1 MSTTDPARWSF
12 TGNARGVSL
21 AAAFRSGRSPA
32 RARLSAAIGIL
43 SIAGS
48 TLVAQ
53 DLPTVAYT
61 TAHGLTHDVVTRV
74 LRDPRGFLWV
84 GGNSD
89 LARFDGERFVRYG
102 LSEGLDLGT
111 GVNHLL
117 TGPDGNLWIATN
129 GAGIVRFD
137 LATTDPA
144 QRLARFRIGD
154 DRATNRVNVAEFAAD
169 GRLWAG
175 TDAGVFAGAP
185 QQGLHPVTLPLTT
198 GMQNDRVMAV
208 ALVARGQSMWVA
220 TTQAV
225 YRCEVESL
233 ACRVISPR
241 GVRGLAFGPDE
252 RPWLVRADGIEVL
265 ENEDGGTARTIGSQ
279 WIPRRV
285 VRGVDGMLVI
295 AEDRRIIWTDGRSER
310 LLSASAGLSR
320 VNDIL
325 EDLTG
330 NLWMATNEGLVGIR
344 RQGVTLFAQ
353 PQLRAPQLL
362 SLAQQPNGHPYAWS
376 DDEWLHRIDGPVV
389 TSAHLLRPPAMGRS
403 LWRDRSVRIDSKG
416 DVWHGTGAG
425 LLRYSSPRFSDN
437 AALSLPDPKT
447 PPTSVGPA
455 RSYTTADGLAGNHIG
470 EIFEDSRGDVW
481 IANVPAGAETLTV
494 WRRRTSRFE
503 KLGTAFGLP
512 STSQLN
518 GFVEDSHGVV
528 WASLRE
534 GGLVRLGPTGADIF
548 GTERGLP
555 PLITAIAAGADGSL
569 WVGGGDR
576 VLRIEDVTRKDV
588 HATPMLTGFGTGVLS
603 LARMPSGL
611 VFVGTYSGLLIFD
624 PSNRSTR
631 TLSSFEGLP
640 RGAVQA
646 LVPDTDGSLLFVAGR
661 TVGRLRPMAAVHE
674 DLPPRCLLSAVRVG
688 GRAWPVPEGGL
699 DRLEGLSLP
708 SAANQIDV
716 ELLGL
721 SPRLGEPLQ
730 FEYRLSGLSPAWTR
744 TSDHRVSFVGLAS
757 GRYTLEA
764 RVLGTNG
771 TSASPVAEVAFR
783 VLPPWYR
790 SWWFLGLSTLGIVAV
805 AMTAHRGRVAQVRRT
820 ERLRSRIATDLHDDI
835 GSSLS
840 QIAILAEVA
849 RRRAKPGDA
858 AVAEPLTSIAAT
870 ARDLVDAMSD
880 IVWAVNPK
888 TDSLAD
894 LTRRMHRFAEET
906 LGAADIALTFS
917 APHDIDLKLGAD
929 LRRELYLILKESVN
943 NIARHS
949 GASTARVDLA
959 LLAGELRL
967 VITDDGHGFDP
978 ARDGDGNGIPSM
990 RKRASNCGGKL
1001 RIDSGPGEGTR
1012 VTVIANL
1019 RGARG

>member
-12 TGNARGVSL
+12 TGNARGVSF
-21 AAAFRSGRSPA
+21 AAAFRSGRSRA
-32 RARLSAAIGIL
+32 LARLSATIGIL
-43 SIAGS
+43 LVAGS
-48 TLVAQ
+48 ALAQ
-53 DLPTVAYT
+53 DFPTVVYT

-84 GGNSD
+84 GGTSD

-102 LSEGLDLGT
+102 LSEGLDVGT

-117 TGPDGNLWIATN
+117 TAPDGNLWIATN
-129 GAGIVRFD
+129 GGGIFRFD
-137 LATTDPA
+137 LTTTDPA
-144 QRLARFRIGD
+144 RRLTRFRVGD
-154 DRATNRVNVAEFAAD
+154 DRATNRVNVVEFAAD

-175 TDAGVFAGAP
+175 TDAGVFVGAP
-185 QQGLHPVTLPLTT
+185 QQELHRITLPLTS

-208 ALVARGQSMWVA
+208 TLVSRGQSMWVA
-220 TTQAV
+220 TTHAV
-225 YRCEVESL
+225 YRCAIERIE
-233 ACRVISPR
+233 CRIVSPR
-241 GVRGLAFGPDE
+241 GVRWLAFGPDE

-265 ENEDGGTARTIGSQ
+265 ENDDGGSTHTIGAQ
-279 WIPRRV
+279 WTPRRA
-285 VRGVDGMLVI
+285 VRGSDGMLVI
-295 AEDRRIIWTDGRSER
+295 GDDRRIIWTDGRSER
-310 LLSASAGLSR
+310 LLSASTALSR

-325 EDLTG
+325 EDQTG
-330 NLWMATNEGLVGIR
+330 NLWMAANEGLVGIR
-344 RQGVTLFAQ
+344 RQGITLFPQ

-362 SLAQQPNGHPYAWS
+362 TLARQRNGRPYAWS
-376 DDEWLHRIDGPVV
+376 EEEWLHRIDGPAV
-389 TSAHLLRPPAMGRS
+389 TSAHLVRPPAMGRS
-403 LWRDRSVRIDSKG
+403 LWKDRSVRIDSLG
-416 DVWHGTGAG
+416 DVWLGTGVG
-425 LLRYSSPRFSDN
+425 LLRYSSPRFSGS
-437 AALSLPDPKT
+437 A
-447 PPTSVGPA
+447 PPEVAPIA
-455 RSYTTADGLAGNHIG
+455 SYTTADGLAGNHIG
-470 EIFEDSRGDVW
+470 DIFEDSRGDIW

-494 WRRRTSRFE
+494 WRRRTSQFE
-503 KLGTAFGLP
+503 KLGVAFGLP
-512 STSQLN
+512 PASQL
-518 GFVEDSHGVV
+518 GTFVEDSRGAV
-528 WASLRE
+528 WAALRE
-534 GGLVRLGPTGADIF
+534 GGLVRLTATGAEVF

-555 PLITAIAAGADGSL
+555 PLITAMAAGPDGSL
-569 WVGGGDR
+569 WIGGSDR
-576 VLRIEDVTRKDV
+576 VLKIEDVARKDLR
-588 HATPMLTGFGTGVLS
+588 ATPILTGLGAGVLS
-603 LARMPSGL
+603 LARTPSGVL
-611 VFVGTYSGLLIFD
+611 FVGTFAGLVIFD
-624 PSNRSTR
+624 PSSKSTR

-646 LVPDTDGSLLFVAGR
+646 LVPDSDGSILIVAGR
-661 TVGRLRPMAAVHE
+661 TVGRVWPMPTANE

-688 GRAWPVPEGGL
+688 GRAWPVPERGF
-699 DRLEGLSLP
+699 DRLDGVSLGA
-708 SAANQIDV
+708 AANQIDV

-730 FEYRLSGLSPAWTR
+730 YEYRLSGLSRAWTR

-771 TSASPVAEVAFR
+771 TSASPVAAVTFR

-790 SWWFLGLSTLGIVAV
+790 SWWFLALSTLAIVA
-805 AMTAHRGRVAQVRRT
+805 AALSAHRGRVAQVRRT

-858 AVAEPLTSIAAT
+858 AVSEPLTSIATT

-917 APHDIDLKLGAD
+917 APHDIHLKLGAD

-949 GASTARVDLA
+949 GSSAARVDLA
-959 LLAGELRL
+959 LLGGELRL

-978 ARDGDGNGIPSM
+978 SRDGDGNGIPSM
-990 RKRASNCGGKL
+990 RKRASSFGGKL

-1012 VTVIANL
+1012 VTLVANL